1 MKHLFLY
8 LTAIFVALSAA
19 ACGDDDN
26 DQPVGI
32 PSDFKCVHSEIAF
45 PMQGGDGVITV
56 VSAVKPEVTVSD
68 AWVTVGNTTV
78 QGTNS
83 NIYKIT
89 VTAAAN
95 TDGNERSS
103 KAIVKAGSNTAE
115 VNLKQLAKPTVEIDE
130 ASLAEAQK
138 PVSKDGGDF
147 SIKLAT
153 NQEVTAESTVSWI
166 SITSTRA
173 MEERT
178 ISYSVAANNTPS
190 SREGSIVITPA
201 ANSGL
206 TPITV
211 AISQEAGENGGMLNL
226 TATEIARNI
235 KAGIN
240 IGNTLE
246 AINNGAPS
254 ETAWGNPKVNEE
266 YIKGLKQLGFNAIRI
281 PCAWDG
287 YVIDETNNT
296 IDPAWLNRVNE
307 VVGWIVANDMYAIV
321 NIHWDGGWL
330 EESCSNGYDENV
342 NKKQHDYWTQIAEKL
357 AQYDQHL
364 LFAGMNE
371 PGYQNG
377 AEDKAVD
384 AIKKYQQTFVDAV
397 RATGGNNSRRC
408 LIHQAPQTNIDKAVE
423 ASYTL
428 PEDPVENLAMAEV
441 HFYDPSDYT
450 IMEKDGDWFAGS
462 VVKLYWGSEFHVPGS
477 KRNCEWGEESHVD
490 TQFKKVNDKFAAAG
504 VPVIL
509 GEYCVST
516 RNASNF
522 SDFDKT
528 AFENSRAYWTE
539 YVTKTARNNGCV
551 PFYWETGGDI
561 NRNNGSARN
570 AYAIDAIMKGVEGS
584 AYPF

>member
-8 LTAIFVALSAA
+8 LAAIFVALSAA

-26 DQPVGI
+26 NQPAGI

-45 PMQGGDGVITV
+45 PMEGGDGIITV

-68 AWVTVGNTTV
+68 AWVSVGNTTV
-78 QGTNS
+78 QGTNN

-89 VTAAAN
+89 ISAAAN
-95 TDGNERSS
+95 ADGNDRNA
-103 KAIVKAGSNTAE
+103 KAVVKAGPDTAE
-115 VNLKQLAKPTVEIDE
+115 VNLVQTGKPTVEVDKE
-130 ASLAEAQK
+130 SLAEAQK
-138 PVSKDGGDF
+138 PVSKDGGNF
-147 SIKLAT
+147 SIKLVT
-153 NQEVTAESTVSWI
+153 NQEVKAESTVSWI
-166 SITSTRA
+166 AVTSTRA
-173 MEERT
+173 MEEKT
-178 ISYSVAANNTPS
+178 ISYTVAANNTPS
-190 SREGSIVITPA
+190 VREGSLVITPA

-206 TPITV
+206 SPLTV
-211 AISQEAGENGGMLNL
+211 TISQQAGESGTLL
-226 TATEIARNI
+226 DLSATDIARNI
-235 KAGIN
+235 KAGVN

-246 AINNGAPS
+246 AINNSVPS

-266 YIKGLKQLGFNAIRI
+266 YIKGLKQLGFNAVRI

-287 YVIDETNNT
+287 YVTDKNNNT
-296 IDPAWLNRVNE
+296 IDPAWLNRVHE

-357 AQYDQHL
+357 ADYDQHL

-377 AEDKAVD
+377 AENKAVE
-384 AIKKYQQTFVDAV
+384 AIMKYQQTFVDAV
-397 RATGGNNSRRC
+397 RATGGNNSKRC
-408 LIHQAPQTNIDKAVE
+408 LIHQAPQTNIDKAVDGTY
-423 ASYTL
+423 SL
-428 PEDPVENLAMAEV
+428 PNDPVENLAMAEV

-450 IMEKDGDWFAGS
+450 IMSNDGDWFAGS
-462 VVKLYWGSEFHVPGS
+462 VVKLYWGSEFHVSGS

-490 TQFKKVNDKFAAAG
+490 TQFKKVYDKFASAG

-516 RNASNF
+516 RNAADF
-522 SDFDKT
+522 SDFNK
-528 AFENSRAYWTE
+528 ASFEGGRAYWTE
-539 YVTKTARNNGCV
+539 YVTKTARKNGCV

-561 NRNNGSARN
+561 NRTNGSARN
-570 AYAIDAIMKGVEGS
+570 AYAIDAIMKGASES
-584 AYPF
+584 DYPF